1 MSAPA
6 REDTDRLKKKRETL
20 VDNCSVSH
28 LTGEVMRKSQMTCL
42 KSCETATNPR
52 TVLRPAVTFVLQGLL
67 HAHLSSRYMA
77 RCTPIQHF
85 LSSNTR
91 AHWKKQFKE
100 SWGSSA
106 NLTKLPF
113 FLPYQSHWKERIFS
127 VKEQCFCSIRS
138 QPTAPICSL
147 SRNNKK

>member
-1 MSAPA
+1 MSPGSPENLHLSHSARMKLNLSVLPSEVNHALDLPDSTKKYNCTSLFLGERARVIRNSMSAPA

-85 LSSNTR
+85 LSSNTC
-91 AHWKKQFKE
+91 AH
-100 SWGSSA
+100 
-106 NLTKLPF
+106 
-113 FLPYQSHWKERIFS
+113 
-127 VKEQCFCSIRS
+127 
-138 QPTAPICSL
+138 
-147 SRNNKK
+147 